1 MSARLSEATAILP
14 HVRSHL
20 VAAADGPAKATAV
33 EVLLLPICEDGLL
46 GYELVPDREA
56 HTYVILGRN
65 LQGEPVLRTTSYGSR
80 RVGRAELV
88 TVNGHLLSRAQRA
101 SRYSVQPR
109 DFLLPDWTTA
119 AESALTQLRALFE
132 DRPRLT
138 FASPEK
144 SRGFEHALSIADSR
158 LSRWDPII
166 RFFGIPN
173 EADLG
178 FTLSGGNGEE
188 GTLAFRPPDVWT
200 LRWNAPP
207 DVINESWSVVVG
219 SAAADGVAGSRRNLP
234 DRRRRNRRASDRG
247 GSMSS

>member
-20 VAAADGPAKATAV
+20 VAAANGPAQATAV

-46 GYELVPDREA
+46 GYELVPDRET

-65 LQGEPVLRTTSYGSR
+65 PQGEPVLRTTSYGSR
-80 RVGRAELV
+80 RAGRAELV

-109 DFLLPDWTTA
+109 DYLLPDWTTA
-119 AESALTQLRALFE
+119 AEAALTQLRALFD
-132 DRPRLT
+132 DRPGLA

-144 SRGFEHALSIADSR
+144 SRGFEHALSIAHSR

-178 FTLSGGNGEE
+178 FALLGGNGEE

-207 DVINESWSVVVG
+207 DAINESWSVVVG
-219 SAAADGVAGSRRNLP
+219 VDAVDGAGSGRNLP
-234 DRRRRNRRASDRG
+234 DRRRRNRRVTDRG
-247 GSMSS
+247 GSSNG